1 MEYANPARV
10 LPDFDT
16 GDGDGDLE
24 LYSAAIYN
32 GGVLTEP
39 ITLPPRGVPD
49 EVAAMHDILTDLV
62 QVSGRMTRL
71 AHRVTGDPE
80 SPATWRTLAVLQQH
94 GPMRV
99 GELAALSQVAQPTM
113 TKIVAGLV
121 ERDWVKRIADQDD
134 ARAWQIGISSK
145 GVMVLTRWRAKLAST
160 LLPLFHDL
168 GDDDVQTLRKAVDL
182 IRPRIDLGSTI
193 ATLPSGKDND

>member
-1 MEYANPARV
+1 M
-10 LPDFDT
+10 
-16 GDGDGDLE
+16 
-24 LYSAAIYN
+24 
-32 GGVLTEP
+32 LTEP

-49 EVAAMHDILTDLV
+49 EAARIHDILTDLV
-62 QVSGRMTRL
+62 QLSGRMTRL

-80 SPATWRTLAVLQQH
+80 SPATWRTLSVLQQH

-99 GELAALSQVAQPTM
+99 GELAGVSQVAQPTM

-160 LLPLFHDL
+160 LLPLFEDL
-168 GDDDVQTLRKAVDL
+168 DDDDVQTLRRAVDL
-182 IRPRIDLGSTI
+182 LRPRIDLGSAAHALQT
-193 ATLPSGKDND
+193 GKDND